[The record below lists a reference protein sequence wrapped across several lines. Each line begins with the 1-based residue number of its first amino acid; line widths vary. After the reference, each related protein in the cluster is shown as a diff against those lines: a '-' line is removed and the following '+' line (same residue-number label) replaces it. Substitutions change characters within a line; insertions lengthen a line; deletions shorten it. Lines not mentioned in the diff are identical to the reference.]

1 MFNDNIK
8 QTVKIIAKE
17 DVAEKKVSKTK
28 KDTWSK
34 KKLYS
39 IIAPDFLGG
48 KPVAETFSLKDKDVV
63 GRVVVLPFSEF
74 TGNYKDFKVKIKL
87 RVTEIKGNEAHTE
100 YAGQELLRDQ
110 VLRTIRRWSSRID
123 SVDDVKL
130 SDSSTFRVKS
140 LTVSARRVN
149 TAIKGEIRHSVS
161 SFIKEYLA
169 TKTTDQM
176 VEDVNTS
183 KLQSTVEGKARKVY
197 PVRNV
202 EIRMIQ
208 KI

>member
-1 MFNDNIK
+1 M
-8 QTVKIIAKE
+8 VKIIAKE
-17 DVAEKKVSKTK
+17 EVVQKVVEKKASKTK

-39 IIAPDFLGG
+39 IIAPEFLGG
-48 KPVAETFSLKDKDVV
+48 KPVAETFALKDNNAI
-63 GRVVVLPFSEF
+63 GRVVVLPLSEF
-74 TGNYKDFKVKIKL
+74 TGNFKDFKVKIKL
-87 RVTEIKGNEAHTE
+87 RITEIKGADAHTE

-110 VLRTIRRWSSRID
+110 ILRTIRRWSSRID

-130 SDSSTFRVKS
+130 SDSSNFRIKS

-176 VEDVNTS
+176 VEDVNSS
-183 KLQSTVEGKARKVY
+183 KLQNTVEGKARKVY

>member
-1 MFNDNIK
+1 M
-8 QTVKIIAKE
+8 VKIIAKE
-17 DVAEKKVSKTK
+17 DVVQKVVEKKVSKTK
-28 KDTWSK
+28 KDMWSK

-39 IIAPDFLGG
+39 IVAPEFLGG
-48 KPVAETFSLKDKDVV
+48 KPVAETFSLKDKDVI
-63 GRVVVLPFSEF
+63 GRVVVLPLSEF

-87 RVTEIKGNEAHTE
+87 RVTEIKGADAHTE

-110 VLRTIRRWSSRID
+110 ILRTIRRWSSRID

-130 SDSSTFRVKS
+130 SDSSNFRVKS

-176 VEDVNTS
+176 VEDVNSS
-183 KLQSTVEGKARKVY
+183 KLQKTVEGKARKIY